1 MGIKKMFQKKEP
13 TEQEIREELS
23 RVGIS
28 TRSNNTRQE
37 KFGAFKNYAQER
49 ANMKPQLGPVG
60 GNPYANINP
69 GTNNSNNNP
78 YASDNGNN
86 STGNPNNNGNGN
98 GNNGGNPYGGGA
110 TNNNNPYGGSGGN
123 GRGSSPSPYASTTST
138 TTRSSNPYGNN
149 NGSRSSQNT
158 SSPYAK
164 STNNSSYSNSP
175 YSGST
180 VNNGNRGGHSN
191 NSNSSAGSNPY
202 AAGGR
207 SSQSQNSRDNVYTA
221 SATRTST
228 RQTQGYGGG
237 DTDSTLD
244 LNAIPSHQMFDNKK
258 PIKRNQQSSQQP
270 ANDYNLDLNDEYGE
284 EEDLNLDISEV
295 PEEQQQINSEDE
307 EVEAIKQDIKFVKQE
322 SVQSTRNTLRMA
334 QEADASGT
342 NTLGMLGSQLERLYN
357 AEQNLLL
364 AETQTQIAD
373 EKVKE
378 LKRLNRS
385 IFIPA
390 NGNPFNKKSRLRQ
403 QEEKIK
409 NQKLQEKYIREN
421 NRQEMFASEQR
432 IKQGITNNSTN
443 NDVYNK
449 YQDEKN
455 LSAAKRYQ
463 FENDSED
470 DDMEKEIALNLN
482 QIDQYA
488 KKLKGLV
495 NTMGT
500 EVDNQNTRLKKI
512 EESAD
517 KLDINVHM
525 NTTRLN
531 NIR

>member
-23 RVGIS
+23 QVGIS

-69 GTNNSNNNP
+69 GTNNNNNNP

-86 STGNPNNNGNGN
+86 STGNPNNNGTGK
-98 GNNGGNPYGGGA
+98 NGGNPYGGGA
-110 TNNNNPYGGSGGN
+110 TNNNPYGGSGGN

-191 NSNSSAGSNPY
+191 NNSNNYSSASGNPY

-221 SATRTST
+221 PATRTST
-228 RQTQGYGGG
+228 RQTQGYGGD

-488 KKLKGLV
+488 KKLKGLA